1 MLVPCVCRRVLVVS
15 FVSGYGNLEG
25 LPRELLGGGEEF
37 RLLPYLVEI
46 FLIVLLLICVTSR
59 AVCFSSVGSVF

>member
-25 LPRELLGGGEEF
+25 LPRGLLGGGEEIW
-37 RLLPYLVEI
+37 LLPFLVE
-46 FLIVLLLICVTSR
+46 FFNSA
-59 AVCFSSVGSVF
+59 AVDLCDIACCLFFKR